1 MDRKIVVTREQ
12 VITPLKAEYNDFE
25 DMFVSPDDGSDAIKV
40 TKKHK
45 DVQDL
50 ILQAIEGKRAVRL
63 DFSEYMNKEYVARA
77 EYFDGTPSKQVS
89 NAPQST
95 GSPVKVQS
103 STKTHGDNRSYVLSY
118 AKDVAV
124 AMITSGKECTVKTV
138 LDVADQFLA
147 WMNKE

>member
-12 VITPLKAEYNDFE
+12 VITPLKATYNDFE
-25 DMFVSPDDGSDAIKV
+25 DMFVTPDDGSDAIKI

-45 DVQDL
+45 DAQDL

-89 NAPQST
+89 NAPESKSEPIR
-95 GSPVKVQS
+95 GSVGV
-103 STKTHGDNRSYVLSY
+103 KTHGDNRSYVLSY
-118 AKDVAV
+118 AKDIGV
-124 AMITSGKECTVKTV
+124 AMITAGKECTVKTV
-138 LDVADQFLA
+138 LDIADQFLA

>member
-12 VITPLKAEYNDFE
+12 VITPLKATYNDFN
-25 DMFVSPDDGSDAIKV
+25 DMIVTTTENEEIKIS
-40 TKKHK
+40 KKRE
-45 DVQDL
+45 QIQNI
-50 ILQAIEGKRAVRL
+50 ILGAIEGNRAIKL
-63 DFSEYMNKEYVARA
+63 GYSEYMNKEYVSVA

-138 LDVADQFLA
+138 LDIADQFLA